1 LVSTNDND
9 HRAGNNAAT
18 LAAVAAFGLSTAQ
31 EAAAQTAHGHA
42 GPSSHSAPIMAPD
55 TFSATQVAS
64 RDSGSEHS
72 IAPHSAHGVA
82 SDHVMA
88 TTSLSSAGTQANT
101 HGLAGQAHGGHEA
114 VTQLLAG
121 TESHA
126 ASHGPAPV
134 TSAAIAIPSAQQ
146 LAAHM
151 GHGADKAASVD
162 AAAVHTDGA
171 VAKVL
176 ADALAGGHGHG
187 PNIDALLHNA
197 ATHGHAQDA
206 LAALASHD
214 AGSVSNGHSGVF
226 GGFHNA
232 PIMEIMAS
240 HQDAMPA
247 HS

>member
-1 LVSTNDND
+1 
-9 HRAGNNAAT
+9 
-18 LAAVAAFGLSTAQ
+18 
-31 EAAAQTAHGHA
+31 
-42 GPSSHSAPIMAPD
+42 M
-55 TFSATQVAS
+55 
-64 RDSGSEHS
+64 
-72 IAPHSAHGVA
+72 
-82 SDHVMA
+82 
-88 TTSLSSAGTQANT
+88 
-101 HGLAGQAHGGHEA
+101 
-114 VTQLLAG
+114 
-121 TESHA
+121 
-126 ASHGPAPV
+126 SHGPAPV

-151 GHGADKAASVD
+151 GHGADKGASVD

-214 AGSVSNGHSGVF
+214 AGGVSNGHSGVF

-232 PIMEIMAS
+232 PIMEHMAM